1 MMESPEIDPHT
12 RIESWFMAEAALQVS
27 GEMPAY
33 LGKSMRKSSYP
44 KKEKIHV
51 KVKYQIIS
59 FTKIKVNWE
68 KKIQR

>member
-33 LGKSMRKSSYP
+33 LGKSMRKSS
-44 KKEKIHV
+44 
-51 KVKYQIIS
+51 
-59 FTKIKVNWE
+59 
-68 KKIQR
+68 